1 MALYVNDWMYRHRL
15 RPGKRIAPM
24 TTMISEVYEAF
35 KEANV
40 SDAIARKAAEA
51 VAAYE
56 ARFASL
62 DIKVERIVGR
72 LTPIQWMLALLIGGV
87 ASLVVKAF
95 A

>member
-1 MALYVNDWMYRHRL
+1 
-15 RPGKRIAPM
+15 M

>member
-1 MALYVNDWMYRHRL
+1 
-15 RPGKRIAPM
+15 M

-40 SDAIARKAAEA
+40 SDATARKAAEA
-51 VAAYE
+51 IAAYE

-62 DIKVERIVGR
+62 DVKVERIVGR
-72 LTPIQWMLALLIGGV
+72 LTLIQWMLALLIGGV

>member
-1 MALYVNDWMYRHRL
+1 
-15 RPGKRIAPM
+15 
-24 TTMISEVYEAF
+24 MISEVYEAF

-40 SDAIARKAAEA
+40 SDATARRAAEA

-56 ARFASL
+56 QRFAGL
-62 DIKVERIVGR
+62 ELKMERIDGR
-72 LTPIQWMLALLIGGV
+72 ITLVQWMLMLLIGGV

>member
-1 MALYVNDWMYRHRL
+1 MA
-15 RPGKRIAPM
+15 
-24 TTMISEVYEAF
+24 TMISEVYEAF

-40 SDAIARKAAEA
+40 SDATARRAAEA

-56 ARFASL
+56 TRFASL
-62 DIKVERIVGR
+62 EVKMERIDGR
-72 LTPIQWMLALLIGGV
+72 ITLIQWMLALLIGGV